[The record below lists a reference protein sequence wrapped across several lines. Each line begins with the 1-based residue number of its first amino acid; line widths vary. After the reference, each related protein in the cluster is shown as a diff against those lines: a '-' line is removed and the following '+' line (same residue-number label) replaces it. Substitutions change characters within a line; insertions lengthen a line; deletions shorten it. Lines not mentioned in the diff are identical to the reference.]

1 MNTSV
6 LIIVVVI
13 TMIFGFW
20 LIQHSQFRNE
30 EKKRQWELK
39 RESQKTISPIRM
51 RAYERL
57 SLLLERTTPE
67 HMIFDLRA
75 KQPEALST
83 WTVLQMQQ
91 HLLQTIRIE
100 FEHNL
105 SQQVYVSEELWTLI
119 MNARDQ
125 MAAFIIAIGNQLPK
139 DATAQM
145 YATTLITAYKSNGL
159 TPTDKAMDEL
169 KREAKELL

>member
-1 MNTSV
+1 MNTTV

-20 LIQHSQFRNE
+20 LIQHTQFKNE
-30 EKKRQWELK
+30 ERKRQWELK
-39 RESQKTISPIRM
+39 RESQKAISPIRM

-75 KQPEALST
+75 KQPEAMAQ

-105 SQQVYVSEELWTLI
+105 SQQVYVSEEVWALI

-125 MAAFIIAIGNQLPK
+125 MAAFVIAIGNQIPK
-139 DATAQM
+139 DATAQT